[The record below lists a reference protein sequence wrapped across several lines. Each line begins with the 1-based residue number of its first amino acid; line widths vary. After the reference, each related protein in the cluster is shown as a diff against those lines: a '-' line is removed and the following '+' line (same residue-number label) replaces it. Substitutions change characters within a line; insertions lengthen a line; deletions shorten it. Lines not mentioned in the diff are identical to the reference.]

1 LRSKIL
7 LILGGIA
14 IVVISFVTTLFMLR
28 YFDET
33 SARDRRRKADLATL
47 QSALEAYFKA
57 NGSYR
62 VKGGGWQGTG
72 AGYVDDHSP
81 NSPSIA
87 EALYRAGYL
96 SRPSIDDLDPSK
108 RPNYMIY
115 VCDPNQY
122 SISATLERPTQSDV
136 AHIQATCNGTGANGT
151 YSTHGKNYAVGN

>member
-1 LRSKIL
+1 LRSKIF

-14 IVVISFVTTLFMLR
+14 IVVISFVTTLYMLR
-28 YFDET
+28 YFDEA
-33 SARDRRRKADLATL
+33 SARDRRRRADLAIL

-62 VKGGGWQGTG
+62 VKGGWHNLGT
-72 AGYVDDHSP
+72 GYVDDRSD
-81 NSPSIA
+81 NSVSVA

-96 SRPSIDDLDPSK
+96 STASIDDPDPGK

-122 SISATLERPTQSDV
+122 SISATLERPTDADV

-151 YSTHGKNYAVGN
+151 YSHFRKNYAVGN